1 MTTHSQGLIE
11 AQRKAKMAAS
21 GINLKVKME
30 VEGTMKP
37 ENIERIRAI
46 APDLFHSS
54 VAHIPNGWTDVV
66 AAFAQAVHD
75 LGEGMMSPG
84 DVRFE
89 WGNAALKAYVWP
101 NTDMQ
106 WTNEKAVQ
114 LIDAQRRLY
123 VASQHTC
130 EDCGADGK
138 LVPLGDRVRFIFCQE
153 HEDKARQKLTAQVQ
167 AFDERVRFRE
177 QVSVLFQEHAAVWLH
192 VSDHNTP
199 ILRKAL
205 LDVKKIVEDRDLIG
219 KIYVTKI
226 TESVGQL
233 FLAVRYDP
241 TVDHATVIDID
252 DIVHHVHRLSDE
264 ASLAANRGGHG
275 DDA

>member
-1 MTTHSQGLIE
+1 MHSQGLID
-11 AQRKAKMAAS
+11 AQRKAMQAAS
-21 GINLKVKME
+21 QLNLKVEME

-37 ENIERIRAI
+37 ENNERIRAI

-54 VAHIPNGWTDVV
+54 VAHIPNGWTDIV
-66 AAFAQAVHD
+66 AAFSQEVHD

-89 WGNAALKAYVWP
+89 WGNAALKAYIWP

-106 WTNEKAVQ
+106 WTDEKAIQ

-123 VASQHTC
+123 ISSQHTC

-153 HEDKARQKLTAQVQ
+153 HEDKARKKLTAQVQ

-177 QVSVLFQEHAAVWLH
+177 DVSVLFQNHSNIWLH
-192 VSDHNTP
+192 VSDHNGP
-199 ILRKAL
+199 ILKRAM
-205 LDVKKIVEDRDLIG
+205 LDIKKIAEQRGLIG

-226 TESVGQL
+226 TESEGQL
-233 FLAVRYDP
+233 FLSVRYDP
-241 TVDHATVIDID
+241 TVDMATRHDVD
-252 DIVHHVHRLSDE
+252 DIVHHAQRLSDD
-264 ASLAANRGGHG
+264 ASLAAGKGAA